1 MSFKKLQQAVKA
13 ASQAYYTTGNS
24 GVSDAEFD
32 EMLEEVRRQ
41 DPNSPLLGTGHG
53 YDIDQDT
60 TPGEKVTHKYGEAGS
75 LDKVH
80 FYNELTK
87 GMRNTTVASLKIDGL
102 SAVLYYKDGK
112 LERVLT
118 RGNGSVGIDITNKA
132 LAINPAIAEIDDI
145 TFTGAVRGEIAMTDE
160 MFAQFQKV
168 KPEAENSRNSAA
180 GLINS
185 GEVTP
190 ELKYL
195 QFVFY
200 RMIACETGVIPDYLL
215 MSAWLSTQ
223 FGEENCA
230 PYTLITYT
238 SEDEFQY
245 AMQELRDE
253 WYSQYPADGIVLTD
267 NTLSVQDNG
276 YIEFK
281 SVAFKFPAE
290 RKVSTVTGVEWNLT
304 KSRYL
309 FPRIQIEPTRLS
321 GATVTYCT
329 GVHAQWMED
338 NGIGPGAV
346 IELCRSGEVI
356 PKVEKVIRSVQ
367 VTLPTV
373 CPKCEARLVRE
384 GVHLK
389 CPNEACG
396 NATLQDLLIWT
407 ENISPVEG
415 FKDSL
420 KVKYF
425 QRFFGNKPLTVDDL
439 MLSEI
444 HLNGLDFT
452 SSQDEMFFRMYHGL
466 FNVAIPLSNAIAAL
480 NIPRFG
486 EVTSKKLAAF
496 PKLVESLMRQEDVQY
511 QLASAI
517 GNANAEAAYAYLSK
531 WARLQF
537 VWSRIVLDG
546 ITSSQTAKGK
556 VAITGKLSVGRA
568 DFEKEL
574 KAAGYSTGDLTKDCI
589 FLITDNPNS
598 GSSKNAKA
606 DKLGIQKITEAE
618 FRAKYLN
625 N

>member
-1 MSFKKLQQAVKA
+1 MSFKKLQQAVKE

-60 TPGEKVTHKYGEAGS
+60 TPGEKVPHKYGEAGS
-75 LDKVH
+75 LTKAH
-80 FYNELTK
+80 SYSELPK
-87 GMRNTTVASLKIDGL
+87 GLRGFVVASLKIDGL
-102 SAVLYYKDGK
+102 SSVLYYNEGK

-118 RGNGSVGIDITNKA
+118 RGNGDIGVDITQTA
-132 LAINPAIAEIDDI
+132 LAINPQIAELRHSS
-145 TFTGAVRGEIAMTDE
+145 FTGAIRGEIAMTDSAFE
-160 MFAQFQKV
+160 EFLKV

-185 GEVTP
+185 GKICP

-200 RMIACETGVIPDYLL
+200 RMIAQEGSPAPDYLD
-215 MSAWLSTQ
+215 MCTWLIDQ
-223 FGEENCA
+223 YGEENCA
-230 PYTLITYT
+230 PYTLITYS
-238 SEDEFQY
+238 SEDDFQY
-245 AMQELRDE
+245 RMAELRDK
-253 WYSQYPADGIVLTD
+253 WYPQFPADGIVLTH
-267 NTLSVQDNG
+267 NNIHQHDNG
-276 YIEFK
+276 YIEFN

-356 PKVEKVIRSVQ
+356 PKVEKVIRGVQ

-466 FNVAIPLSNAIAAL
+466 FNVAIPLSKAIAAL

-511 QLASAI
+511 QIASAI

-537 VWSRIVLDG
+537 VWSRIVPDG
-546 ITSSQTAKGK
+546 ATSSQTAKGK

-618 FRAKYLN
+618 FRANYL
-625 N
+625 